1 MPPDKRKT
9 HEEEAL
15 AVLECVPRGRGLTA
29 EDAARVA
36 RERLSR
42 IQAMNDAAHDG

>member
-1 MPPDKRKT
+1 MPDKRKT
-9 HEEEAL
+9 QEEEAL
-15 AVLECVPRGRGLTA
+15 AVLECVLIGRGLTA

-42 IQAMNDAAHDG
+42 IQAMIDAARNG